1 MHVLEY
7 YCIARQI
14 CEGYRLTVLADF
26 LKKKCYKLVCSR
38 KMLLV
43 ALELGMDEAS
53 GGARGALA
61 PSTAADS
68 VELLVFFSN
77 FRHKFI
83 R

>member
-1 MHVLEY
+1 
-7 YCIARQI
+7 
-14 CEGYRLTVLADF
+14 
-26 LKKKCYKLVCSR
+26 
-38 KMLLV
+38 MLLV

-53 GGARGALA
+53 GGALA